1 MKKHQ
6 KPTVT
11 TLIPSKKETG
21 RLLMALKDGEE
32 PSALRLLRGLAYEG
46 LLAQRTPAMDARKMV
61 LGPAMEE
68 LAKRVRFNVTF
79 E

>member
-1 MKKHQ
+1 
-6 KPTVT
+6 
-11 TLIPSKKETG
+11 
-21 RLLMALKDGEE
+21 MALKDGEE